1 MLHKGEINMGKDNFS
16 LVGFFK
22 SKANFNNVLL
32 LEGLLVGLLAGLVA
46 CLYRFLLAHAESIC
60 YSVVGFVQKNNVYII
75 GLFLMLIMLA
85 FIISALLKY
94 EPYISGSGIPQVEAE
109 MIDKID
115 EKWYKVIIAKMI
127 AGTLAIVGG
136 LSLGR
141 EGPSIQLG
149 AMVGKGVSQAFHRIK
164 VEEKFLLTCGAAAG
178 LSAAFNAPLAGV
190 LFALE
195 EIHKNFSP
203 LALVSVMVA
212 SLTGD
217 FMSKNLFGMTPSLYF
232 PLVES
237 LPLAQYGYLI
247 VLGIITGLLGAFY
260 NKMTMCTLSMF
271 DKISCLKKHQKI
283 IVPLLISGIVMIIY
297 PQILCGG
304 HHIIDIIHEGNFVL
318 ETIVCL
324 LLFKFLFSLLSFGS
338 GAPGG
343 IFFPLLVLGSLVGCA
358 YGLIVTQYLGVNEMY
373 LNNYIVVAMAGLF
386 AGIVRAPIT
395 GIVLIAEM
403 CGSLSQFLPISICAF
418 MGYVVA
424 NLSKSEPIYHSLL
437 HRLVQGKEDEI
448 LDDKII
454 LHYSLELG
462 SCCLDL
468 PIKELGLPKEC
479 LIISITRGI
488 DDIVPRG
495 DTILRLGDHLTVLVD
510 KENIEITKDILYKFF
525 SIEYE

>member
-1 MLHKGEINMGKDNFS
+1 MDKKEFS
-16 LVGFFK
+16 LTDYFK
-22 SKANFNNVLL
+22 SKPHFNNILL
-32 LEGLLVGLLAGLVA
+32 MEGLLVGAFAGLIA
-46 CLYRFLLAHAESIC
+46 CLYRYLLAHGEEIC
-60 YSVVGFVQKNNVYII
+60 FKIAAFVQNNHIYIIALFVLLMCLGFVIA
-75 GLFLMLIMLA
+75 LFLR
-85 FIISALLKY
+85 Y
-94 EPYISGSGIPQVEAE
+94 EPFISGSGIPQVEAE

-115 EKWYKVIIAKMI
+115 EKWWRVIIAKMA

-149 AMVGKGVSQAFHRIK
+149 AMVGKGIAQLFHRIK
-164 VEEKFLLTCGAAAG
+164 IEEKFLLTCGAAAG

-203 LALVSVMVA
+203 LALASVMVA

-217 FMSKNLFGMTPSLYF
+217 FISKNLFGMTPSLYF

-237 LPLAQYGYLI
+237 LPLQQYGYLI
-247 VLGIITGLLGAFY
+247 VLGIVTGLLAVVY
-260 NKMTMCTLSMF
+260 NKITMLSLKGF
-271 DKISCLKKHQKI
+271 DRIRCLKKEYKI
-283 IVPLLISGIVMIIY
+283 FIPLFVSGLVMIIY

-304 HHIIDIIHEGNFVL
+304 HHIVDMIHDGHLVIS
-318 ETIVCL
+318 TVL
-324 LLFKFLFSLLSFGS
+324 LLLVCKFAFSVLSFAS

-343 IFFPLLVLGSLVGCA
+343 IFFPLLVLGSLIGSGYA
-358 YGLIVTQYLGVNEMY
+358 LIVTGYCGVDAIY
-373 LNNYIVVAMAGLF
+373 FNNYIVVAMAGLF

-403 CGSLSQFLPISICAF
+403 CGSLSQFLAISVCAF
-418 MGYVVA
+418 VGYVVA
-424 NLSKSEPIYHSLL
+424 DLLRCEPIYHSLL
-437 HRLVQGKEDEI
+437 QRMVKDEN
-448 LDDKII
+448 DDVLESKII

-468 PIKELGLPKEC
+468 PIKDIGLPKEC
-479 LIISITRGI
+479 LIINITRGI

-495 DTILRLGDHLTVLVD
+495 DTVLHLGDHLTILAD
-510 KENIEITKDILYKFF
+510 KENIEVTKDILHKFF

>member
-1 MLHKGEINMGKDNFS
+1 MGKNEFS
-16 LVGFFK
+16 LEKFFK
-22 SKANFNNVLL
+22 TKANFNNVLL
-32 LEGLLVGLLAGLVA
+32 LEGLIVGLFAGLIA
-46 CLYRFLLAHAESIC
+46 CLYRFLLSYAETIC
-60 YSVVGFVQKNNVYII
+60 YTLVSYVQKNSTYII
-75 GLFLMLIMLA
+75 GLFIILILIA
-85 FIISALLKY
+85 FIISLLLKY

-115 EKWYKVIIAKMI
+115 EKWYRVIIAKMI
-127 AGTLAIVGG
+127 AGTLAIIGG

-149 AMVGKGVSQAFHRIK
+149 AMVGKGVAKAFKRIK

-217 FMSKNLFGMTPSLYF
+217 FISKNLFGMTPSLYF

-237 LPLAQYGYLI
+237 LPLGQYGFLI
-247 VLGIITGLLGAFY
+247 VLGIITGVLGVLY
-260 NKMTMCTLSMF
+260 NKMTMLSLKMF
-271 DKISCLKKHQKI
+271 DKITCLKSNQKI
-283 IVPLLISGIVMIIY
+283 IIALLISGIIMVIY

-304 HHIIDIIHEGNFVL
+304 HHIIDIIHEGDFVL
-318 ETIVCL
+318 TTLLAL

-343 IFFPLLVLGSLVGCA
+343 IFFPLLVLGSLVGCV
-358 YGLIVTQYLGVNEMY
+358 YGMIVIQYFGVNEMY
-373 LNNYIVVAMAGLF
+373 FNNYIVVAMAGLF

-424 NLSKSEPIYHSLL
+424 NLLKSEPIYHSLL
-437 HRLVQGKEDEI
+437 HRLIQGKDDDAI
-448 LDDKII
+448 LEDKIV

-468 PIKELGLPKEC
+468 AIKDIGLPKEC
-479 LIISITRGI
+479 LIIAITRGI

-510 KENIEITKDILYKFF
+510 KENIEVTKDILHKFF

>member
-1 MLHKGEINMGKDNFS
+1 MEKKDFSMLD
-16 LVGFFK
+16 FFK
-22 SKANFNNVLL
+22 TKANINNILL
-32 LEGLLVGLLAGLVA
+32 LEGLIVGLLAGLIA
-46 CLYRFLLAHAESIC
+46 CIYRFLLSYGEKIA
-60 YSVVGFVQKNNVYII
+60 YMMVNYVQEHSWFIF
-75 GLFLMLIMLA
+75 GLFAIMIIIA
-85 FIISALLKY
+85 FIISLLLKY

-115 EKWYKVIIAKMI
+115 EKWYKVILAKMT
-127 AGTLAIVGG
+127 AGTLSIVGG

-149 AMVGKGVSQAFHRIK
+149 AMVGKGVAKLFHRMK

-203 LALVSVMVA
+203 MALVSVMVA

-217 FMSKNLFGMTPSLYF
+217 FISKNLFGMTPSLYF

-237 LPLAQYGYLI
+237 LPLGQYRYII
-247 VLGIITGLLGAFY
+247 VLGIITGLLGVFY
-260 NKMTMCTLSMF
+260 NKMTMLTLKLY
-271 DKISCLKKHQKI
+271 DKITIFKNNQKI
-283 IVPLLISGIVMIIY
+283 LIPLMLSGMLMIVY

-304 HHIIDIIHEGNFVL
+304 HHIIDMMHEGH
-318 ETIVCL
+318 L
-324 LLFKFLFSLLSFGS
+324 LLMTVLILLILKFIFSLLSFGS

-343 IFFPLLVLGSLVGCA
+343 IFFPLLVLGSLIGYA
-358 YGLIVTQYLGVNEMY
+358 YALVVTQYFGVNNMY
-373 LNNYIVVAMAGLF
+373 FNNYIVVAMAGLF

-403 CGSLSQFLPISICAF
+403 CGSLSQFLAISVCAF
-418 MGYVVA
+418 VGYVVA
-424 NLSKSEPIYHSLL
+424 NLLKSEPIYHSLL
-437 HRLVQGKEDEI
+437 HRLVKGKDNQDI
-448 LDDKII
+448 LDDKMI

-468 PIKELGLPKEC
+468 PIKEIGLPKEC
-479 LIISITRGI
+479 LILSITRGI

-495 DTILRLGDHLTVLVD
+495 DTVLRLGDHITVLVD
-510 KENIEITKDILYKFF
+510 KENVEITKDILHKFF
-525 SIEYE
+525 TIEYE

>member
-1 MLHKGEINMGKDNFS
+1 MDKKDFS
-16 LVGFFK
+16 MVEFFK
-22 SKANFNNVLL
+22 TKANIQNILL
-32 LEGLLVGLLAGLVA
+32 LEGLIVGLFAGLVA
-46 CLYRFLLAHAESIC
+46 CVYRFLLSYGEKIAYMMVNYVQNHSLFIIC
-60 YSVVGFVQKNNVYII
+60 LFILLLLI
-75 GLFLMLIMLA
+75 G
-85 FIISALLKY
+85 FIISKLLKY

-115 EKWYKVIIAKMI
+115 ESWYKVILAKI
-127 AGTLAIVGG
+127 TAGTLSIVGG

-149 AMVGKGVSQAFHRIK
+149 AMVGKGVAQLFHRIK

-203 LALVSVMVA
+203 MALVSVMVA

-217 FMSKNLFGMTPSLYF
+217 FISKNLFGMTPSLYF
-232 PLVES
+232 PLIES
-237 LPLAQYGYLI
+237 LPLGQYGYII
-247 VLGIITGLLGAFY
+247 VLGIITGLLGVFY
-260 NKMTMCTLSMF
+260 NKMTMLTLKLY
-271 DKISCLKKHQKI
+271 DKITIIKNNQKI
-283 IVPLLISGIVMIIY
+283 FIPLMLSGILMIVY

-304 HHIIDIIHEGNFVL
+304 HHIIDMMHEGH
-318 ETIVCL
+318 L
-324 LLFKFLFSLLSFGS
+324 LLMTVLILLLLKFIFSLLSFGS

-343 IFFPLLVLGSLVGCA
+343 IFFPLLVLGSLIGYA
-358 YGLIVTQYLGVNEMY
+358 YALVVTQYFGVNDIY
-373 LNNYIVVAMAGLF
+373 FNNYIVIAMAGLF

-403 CGSLSQFLPISICAF
+403 CGSLSQFLAISVCAF
-418 MGYVVA
+418 VGYVVA
-424 NLSKSEPIYHSLL
+424 NLLKSEPIYHSLL
-437 HRLVQGKEDEI
+437 HRLVKGKDNQDI
-448 LDDKII
+448 LDDKMI

-468 PIKELGLPKEC
+468 PIKEIGLPKEC
-479 LIISITRGI
+479 LILSITRGI

-495 DTILRLGDHLTVLVD
+495 DTVLRLGDYITVLVD
-510 KENIEITKDILYKFF
+510 KENIEVTKDILHKFF
-525 SIEYE
+525 TIEKR

>member
-1 MLHKGEINMGKDNFS
+1 MNKKRFSMIGYLKG
-16 LVGFFK
+16 
-22 SKANFNNVLL
+22 KANINNILL
-32 LEGLLVGLLAGLVA
+32 LEGLAVGLLAGLVA
-46 CLYRFLLAHAESIC
+46 CLYRFLLAYGEQLCFNIAS
-60 YSVVGFVQKNNVYII
+60 YVQTNYIYII
-75 GLFLMLIMLA
+75 ALFGFLVVLGL
-85 FIISALLKY
+85 IISWLLRF

-115 EKWYKVIIAKMI
+115 ESWYRVIIAKMI
-127 AGTLAIVGG
+127 AGTLSILGG

-149 AMVGKGVSQAFHRIK
+149 AMVGKGIAKVLHRIK
-164 VEEKFLLTCGAAAG
+164 IEEKFLLTCGAAAG

-217 FMSKNLFGMTPSLYF
+217 FISKNLFGMIPSLYF
-232 PLVES
+232 SLTQS
-237 LPLAQYGYLI
+237 LPLNQYGFL
-247 VLGIITGLLGAFY
+247 LGLGLITGILGVFY
-260 NKMTMCTLSMF
+260 NRMTMMSLSFF
-271 DKISCLKKHQKI
+271 DKISCLKNHQKVLI
-283 IVPLLISGIVMIIY
+283 PLFISGIVMCVC
-297 PQILCGG
+297 PELLCGG
-304 HHIIDIIHEGNFVL
+304 HHIVDILHNQSLVL
-318 ETIVCL
+318 SSVL
-324 LLFKFLFSLLSFGS
+324 LLLLLKFLFSLVSFAS

-343 IFFPLLVLGSLVGCA
+343 IFFPMLVLGSLIGCS
-358 YGLIVTQYLGVNEMY
+358 YGLVIIRFAGVDAIY

-403 CGSLSQFLPISICAF
+403 CGSLSQFLPISVCAF
-418 MGYVVA
+418 VGYVVA
-424 NLSKSEPIYHSLL
+424 NALKSEPIYHSLL
-437 HRLVQGKEDEI
+437 KRLIKDKDDELLED
-448 LDDKII
+448 KVI

-468 PIKELGLPKEC
+468 PIKDLGLPQEC
-479 LIISITRGI
+479 LILSITRGI
-488 DDIVPRG
+488 DEIVPRG
-495 DTILRLGDHLTVLVD
+495 DTILRLGDQLTILAD
-510 KENIEITKDILYKFF
+510 RHHIEVTKDILHKFF

>member
-1 MLHKGEINMGKDNFS
+1 MGRKGFS
-16 LVGFFK
+16 LERFFK

-32 LEGLLVGLLAGLVA
+32 FEGLIVGLFAGLVA
-46 CLYRFLLAHAESIC
+46 CLYRFLLSNAETIC
-60 YSVVGFVQKNNVYII
+60 YKMADYASKNYIYII
-75 GLFLMLIMLA
+75 ILFLILL
-85 FIISALLKY
+85 IISGIIALLLKY

-115 EKWYKVIIAKMI
+115 EKWYKVIIAKML

-149 AMVGKGVSQAFHRIK
+149 AMVGKGVSKVFKRMK

-195 EIHKNFSP
+195 EVHKNFSS

-217 FMSKNLFGMTPSLYF
+217 FISKNLFGMTPSLYF

-237 LPLAQYGYLI
+237 LPLGQYGYLI
-247 VLGIITGLLGAFY
+247 ILGIITGLLGALY
-260 NKMTMCTLSMF
+260 NKMTMLTLKMF
-271 DKISCLKKHQKI
+271 DKITCLKNNQKI
-283 IVPLLISGIVMIIY
+283 IIPLLISGIVMIIY

-304 HHIIDIIHEGNFVL
+304 HYIIDMIHEGNLILVTVL
-318 ETIVCL
+318 SL
-324 LLFKFLFSLLSFGS
+324 LLFKFLFSLISFGS

-358 YGLIVTQYLGVNEMY
+358 YALVVTQYFGVNDIY
-373 LNNYIVVAMAGLF
+373 FNNFIVVAMAGLF

-424 NLSKSEPIYHSLL
+424 NVLKSEPIYHSLL
-437 HRLVQGKEDEI
+437 QRLIKGKDSGVI
-448 LDDKII
+448 LDDKMV

-479 LIISITRGI
+479 FIISITRGI

-510 KENIEITKDILYKFF
+510 KENIDVTKDILHKFF
-525 SIEYE
+525 SVEYE

>member
-1 MLHKGEINMGKDNFS
+1 MGKSRFS
-16 LVGFFK
+16 IVKYFR
-22 SKANFNNVLL
+22 SQANFNNVLL
-32 LEGLLVGLLAGLVA
+32 LEGLIVGLLAGLVA
-46 CLYRFLLAHAESIC
+46 CLYRYMLAHGETLC
-60 YSVVGFVQKNNVYII
+60 YAIVEFIQKNNIYII
-75 GLFLMLIMLA
+75 ALFAFLM
-85 FIISALLKY
+85 IIGVVISLLLKY

-109 MIDKID
+109 MIDQID
-115 EKWYKVIIAKMI
+115 EKWYKVIIAKML
-127 AGTLAIVGG
+127 AGTLAIIGG

-149 AMVGKGVSQAFHRIK
+149 AMIGKGVAKVLHRIK

-195 EIHKNFSP
+195 EVHKNFSP

-237 LPLAQYGYLI
+237 LPLGQYGYLI
-247 VLGIITGLLGAFY
+247 VLGVITGILGVLY
-260 NKMTMCTLSMF
+260 NKMTILTLELF
-271 DKISCLKKHQKI
+271 DKITCIKKHQKVI
-283 IVPLLISGIVMIIY
+283 IPLLISGIVMVVY

-304 HHIIDIIHEGNFVL
+304 HHIIDMIREGHLVFTAVL
-318 ETIVCL
+318 CL

-343 IFFPLLVLGSLVGCA
+343 IFFPLLVLGSLTGCA
-358 YGLIVTQYLGVNEMY
+358 YGLVIIQYLGVQDIY

-418 MGYVVA
+418 VGYVIA
-424 NLSKSEPIYHSLL
+424 NLLRSEPIYHSLL
-437 HRLVQGKEDEI
+437 QRLIKGKDNNDI
-448 LDDKII
+448 LEDKIV

-479 LIISITRGI
+479 LILSITRGI
-488 DDIVPRG
+488 DEIVPRG

-510 KENIEITKDILYKFF
+510 KENIEVTKDILYKFF

>member
-1 MLHKGEINMGKDNFS
+1 MGKKGFS
-16 LVGFFK
+16 ITDFFQ
-22 SKANFNNVLL
+22 SKLHINNILL
-32 LEGLLVGLLAGLVA
+32 LEGLAVGLLAGLVA
-46 CLYRFLLAHAESIC
+46 CLYRFLLAYGEQLCFNIAL
-60 YSVVGFVQKNNVYII
+60 YVQTNYMYII
-75 GLFLMLIMLA
+75 VLFA
-85 FIISALLKY
+85 FLVILGIIISRFLQY

-115 EKWYKVIIAKMI
+115 EKWYRVIIAKII
-127 AGTLAIVGG
+127 AGTLSIIGG

-149 AMVGKGVSQAFHRIK
+149 AMVGKGIAQILHRIK

-217 FMSKNLFGMTPSLYF
+217 FISKNLFGMTPSLYF
-232 PLVES
+232 PLAQS
-237 LPLAQYGYLI
+237 LPLNQYGYL
-247 VLGIITGLLGAFY
+247 LGLGLITGILGVFY
-260 NKMTMCTLSMF
+260 NRMTMIALSCF
-271 DKISCLKKHQKI
+271 DKITCLKNHQKI
-283 IVPLLISGIVMIIY
+283 LIPLFISGIVMCVC
-297 PQILCGG
+297 PQLLCGG
-304 HHIIDIIHEGNFVL
+304 HHIVDMLHHQNLLFSSVL
-318 ETIVCL
+318 IL
-324 LLFKFLFSLLSFGS
+324 LLLKFLFSLISFAS

-343 IFFPLLVLGSLVGCA
+343 IFFPMLVLGSLIGCS
-358 YGLIVTQYLGVNEMY
+358 YGLIIIQFAGINEIY

-403 CGSLSQFLPISICAF
+403 CGSLSQFLPISVCAF
-418 MGYVVA
+418 VGYVVA
-424 NLSKSEPIYHSLL
+424 NMFKSEPIYHSLL
-437 HRLVQGKEDEI
+437 KRLIKDKDAGL
-448 LDDKII
+448 LDDKVI

-468 PIKELGLPKEC
+468 PVKDLGLPKEC

-488 DDIVPRG
+488 DEIVPRG
-495 DTILRLGDHLTVLVD
+495 DTILRLGDQLTILVD
-510 KENIEITKDILYKFF
+510 RDRIEVTKDILHKFF
-525 SIEYE
+525 SLEYE

>member
-1 MLHKGEINMGKDNFS
+1 MEKKDFS
-16 LVGFFK
+16 MVDFFK
-22 SKANFNNVLL
+22 TKANINNILL
-32 LEGLLVGLLAGLVA
+32 LEGLIVGLLAGLVA
-46 CLYRFLLAHAESIC
+46 CIYRFLLSYGEKIA
-60 YSVVGFVQKNNVYII
+60 YMMVNYVQEHSWFIF
-75 GLFLMLIMLA
+75 GLFAVMIIIT
-85 FIISALLKY
+85 FIISLLLKY

-115 EKWYKVIIAKMI
+115 EKWYKVILAKMT
-127 AGTLAIVGG
+127 AGTLSIVGG

-149 AMVGKGVSQAFHRIK
+149 AMVGKGVAKLFHRMK

-203 LALVSVMVA
+203 MALVSVMVA

-217 FMSKNLFGMTPSLYF
+217 FISKNLFGMTPSLYF
-232 PLVES
+232 PLVQS
-237 LPLAQYGYLI
+237 LPLGQYGYIIL
-247 VLGIITGLLGAFY
+247 LGIITGLLGVFY
-260 NKMTMCTLSMF
+260 NKMTMLTLHLF
-271 DKISCLKKHQKI
+271 DKITILKSHQKVI
-283 IVPLLISGIVMIIY
+283 IPLLVSGIVMLIY

-304 HHIIDIIHEGNFVL
+304 HHIIDMMHDGHLLIMTVL
-318 ETIVCL
+318 TL
-324 LLFKFLFSLLSFGS
+324 LLFKFMFSLLSFGS

-343 IFFPLLVLGSLVGCA
+343 IFFPLLVLGSLIGYA
-358 YGLIVTQYLGVNEMY
+358 YALVVTQYFGVDIIY
-373 LNNYIVVAMAGLF
+373 FNNYIVIAMAGLF

-403 CGSLSQFLPISICAF
+403 CGSLSQFLAISVCAF
-418 MGYVVA
+418 MGYIVA
-424 NLSKSEPIYHSLL
+424 NLLKSEPIYHSLL
-437 HRLVQGKEDEI
+437 QRLVKGKDGHDI
-448 LDDKII
+448 LDDKVI

-468 PIKELGLPKEC
+468 PIKDIGLPKEC
-479 LIISITRGI
+479 FILSITRGI

-495 DTILRLGDHLTVLVD
+495 DTILRLGDHVTVLVD
-510 KENIEITKDILYKFF
+510 KDNIEVTKDILHKFF
-525 SIEYE
+525 TIEYE

>member
-1 MLHKGEINMGKDNFS
+1 MGKNGFS
-16 LVGFFK
+16 MTHFFQTK
-22 SKANFNNVLL
+22 MHINNILL
-32 LEGLLVGLLAGLVA
+32 LEGLIVGLLAGLVA
-46 CLYRFLLAHAESIC
+46 CLYRFLLAYGEQLCFFISSYVQSNYIYVIAL
-60 YSVVGFVQKNNVYII
+60 FV
-75 GLFLMLIMLA
+75 FLLILGI
-85 FIISALLKY
+85 IISLLLKY

-115 EKWYKVIIAKMI
+115 EKWYRVIIAKII

-149 AMVGKGVSQAFHRIK
+149 AMVGKGLASVLHRIK

-217 FMSKNLFGMTPSLYF
+217 FISKNIFGMTPSLYF
-232 PLVES
+232 PLTHS
-237 LPLAQYGYLI
+237 LPLDQYGYL
-247 VLGIITGLLGAFY
+247 LGLGVITGILGVFY
-260 NKMTMCTLSMF
+260 NQMTMSSLAMF
-271 DKISCLKKHQKI
+271 DKITCLKNHQKALI
-283 IVPLLISGIVMIIY
+283 PLFISGIVMILC
-297 PQILCGG
+297 PEILCGG
-304 HHIIDIIHEGNFVL
+304 HHIVDMLHDHSFV
-318 ETIVCL
+318 ISSVL
-324 LLFKFLFSLLSFGS
+324 LLLLLKFLFSLVSFAS

-343 IFFPLLVLGSLVGCA
+343 IFFPLLVLGSLIGCS
-358 YGLIVTQYLGVNEMY
+358 YGLMLIKFAGISDVY

-403 CGSLSQFLPISICAF
+403 CGSLSQFLPLSICAF
-418 MGYVVA
+418 VGYVVA
-424 NLSKSEPIYHSLL
+424 NALKSEPIYHSLL
-437 HRLVQGKEDEI
+437 KRLVKGKEDPVFDE
-448 LDDKII
+448 KII

-462 SCCLDL
+462 SCSLDL

-479 LIISITRGI
+479 LILSITRGI
-488 DDIVPRG
+488 DEIVPRG
-495 DTILRLGDHLTVLVD
+495 DTVLRLGDHLTILAD
-510 KENIEITKDILYKFF
+510 RHNIEVTKDILHKFF
-525 SIEYE
+525 SVEYE